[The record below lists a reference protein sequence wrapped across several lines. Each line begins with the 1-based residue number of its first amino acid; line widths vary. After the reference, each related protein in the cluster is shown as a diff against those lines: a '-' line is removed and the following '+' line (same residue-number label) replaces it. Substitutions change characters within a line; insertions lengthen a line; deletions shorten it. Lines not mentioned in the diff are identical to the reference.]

1 MLVSEL
7 FLVEP
12 QYLVSGQTV
21 EHAARRMLLHDL
33 DRLPVCR
40 PNRVVVGVVSE
51 RDVVV
56 KAVARSRACEL
67 CAVDEIM
74 ERAFPSCFADNA
86 VTAVQAGMLTQGL
99 SWVICQDRAG
109 RLCGVASLALLS
121 GALDRLAQRSP
132 RPSAIAGPTP
142 ISGPHRRGLAA
153 TRT

>member
-7 FLVEP
+7 FLAEP
-12 QYLVSGQTV
+12 QYLVTGQTV

-74 ERAFPSCFADNA
+74 ERTYPSCLADSA
-86 VTAVQAGMLTQGL
+86 VAAVQARMLTQGL
-99 SWVICQDRAG
+99 DWLLCQDRAG
-109 RLCGVASLALLS
+109 RLCGVASFAMVS
-121 GALDRLAQRSP
+121 TALDRLAQRP
-132 RPSAIAGPTP
+132 AARPGAAPLGPP
-142 ISGPHRRGLAA
+142 APPLRRRLAA
-153 TRT
+153 SRT